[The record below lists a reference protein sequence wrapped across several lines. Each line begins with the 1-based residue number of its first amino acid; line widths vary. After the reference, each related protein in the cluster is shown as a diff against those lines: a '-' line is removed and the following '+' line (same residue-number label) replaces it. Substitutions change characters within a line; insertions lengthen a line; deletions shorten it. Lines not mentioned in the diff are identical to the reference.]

1 MLEKQS
7 KAIYYS
13 LFLKSTL
20 EISCETLLK
29 ANKYNVSLKSS
40 HYYSVK
46 RAILHQKLLKP

>member
-29 ANKYNVSLKSS
+29 ANKYMSLKSS

-46 RAILHQKLLKP
+46 RAILHRMLLKP